1 MKITV
6 ILSIILICYL
16 IERRKLAKQREV
28 ISVDELKSLL
38 TRTRERFLDHFDA
51 VIPKTSLIK
60 TDKTSSML
68 NGKFFVTL
76 NSSPFFVCSIYE
88 SYY

>member
-6 ILSIILICYL
+6 ILLIILICCL

-28 ISVDELKSLL
+28 IFVDELKSLL
-38 TRTRERFLDHFDA
+38 TRTRERFLDRFDA

-68 NGKFFVTL
+68 NGEFFVTL
-76 NSSPFFVCSIYE
+76 NSSPFFVCSISE